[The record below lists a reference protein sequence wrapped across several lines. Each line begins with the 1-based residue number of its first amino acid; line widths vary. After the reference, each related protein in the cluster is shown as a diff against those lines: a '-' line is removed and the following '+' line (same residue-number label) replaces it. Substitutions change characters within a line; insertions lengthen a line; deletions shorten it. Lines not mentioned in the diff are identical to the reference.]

1 MVFSETSEDYQYY
14 NFFYPWY
21 TLFLFLTIFLFSRMR
36 TKTITTLAS
45 KLQDL
50 YEAIINYQ
58 DLKGRTLSTPFL
70 KLPLKSVSV
79 VLKLLKLFRD
89 KYKFVCRG

>member
-1 MVFSETSEDYQYY
+1 
-14 NFFYPWY
+14 
-21 TLFLFLTIFLFSRMR
+21 MR

-79 VLKLLKLFRD
+79 VLKITETNKNSLFRD
-89 KYKFVCRG
+89 KYKITYRR